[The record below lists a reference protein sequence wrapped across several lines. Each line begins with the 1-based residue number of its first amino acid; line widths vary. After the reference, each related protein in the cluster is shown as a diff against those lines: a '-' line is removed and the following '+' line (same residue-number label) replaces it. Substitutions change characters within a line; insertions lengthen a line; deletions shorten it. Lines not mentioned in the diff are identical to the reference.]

1 MLIGQ
6 HFTFAI
12 ASAFI
17 NIIASPDAARIFRFK
32 IQKLGSFIFTLCV
45 CSALATGAYAE
56 SLVVLLEGLGGR
68 ISSPGIVS
76 LQEELS
82 AIPNTIVALP
92 LAQHNWR
99 DAVKLIKQQKPETKI
114 VVIGYSLGANNAT
127 YVAQNVK
134 HVDELIAIQASMWG
148 QATALGENVDKAIEI
163 YNPKFWRTAGLGAKR
178 LVGIH
183 FSYVANSDSHFYAD
197 DDPEVHN
204 FVFNEVKKL
213 ADPTTPEKS
222 VSGILPEGTVGAQDM
237 QKVKAAVAL
246 LRSECEILGPAKID
260 GTDTLDGNA
269 VPALFFGATKMNNN
283 FTLVDEVVKEVGGT
297 ATIFVKS
304 GADYVRVA
312 TNVMRDD
319 GSRAI
324 GTVLDPQ
331 GKVIESINMN
341 EAFYGE
347 ATILGKPYLTGY
359 EPIHDAL
366 NNVIGIYYFGY
377 LVSSSL
383 TSQERQTLER

>member
-1 MLIGQ
+1 MPKVVS
-6 HFTFAI
+6 FTF
-12 ASAFI
+12 
-17 NIIASPDAARIFRFK
+17 
-32 IQKLGSFIFTLCV
+32 TLFV
-45 CSALATGAYAE
+45 CLVLATFAYAE

-68 ISSPGIVS
+68 VTSPGIVS

-82 AIPNTIVALP
+82 TIPNTIVALP

-114 VVIGYSLGANNAT
+114 VVIGYSLGANNST

-134 HVDELIAIQASMWG
+134 HVDELIAIQASVWG
-148 QATALGENVDKAIEI
+148 QATAVGENVDKAIEI

-197 DDPEVHN
+197 DDPEVHK

-213 ADPTTPEKS
+213 ADPTAPAKS
-222 VSGILPEGTVGAQDM
+222 VFGVQPEGVVGAQDM
-237 QKVKAAVAL
+237 QKVKAAMTL
-246 LRSECEILGPAKID
+246 LKSVSEILGSAKIE
-260 GTDTLDGNA
+260 GTDAIEGNA
-269 VPALFFGATKMNNN
+269 VPAVFFGATKMNNN
-283 FTLVDEVVKEVGGT
+283 FSLVDEIVKQVGGT

-312 TNVMRDD
+312 TNVKRDD

-324 GTVLDPQ
+324 GTILDPK
-331 GKVIESINMN
+331 GKVIEFINRN

-359 EPIHDAL
+359 EPMHDAQ

-377 LVSSSL
+377 LVSDSL
-383 TSQERQTLER
+383 TSQEQQTPGKINLKDR